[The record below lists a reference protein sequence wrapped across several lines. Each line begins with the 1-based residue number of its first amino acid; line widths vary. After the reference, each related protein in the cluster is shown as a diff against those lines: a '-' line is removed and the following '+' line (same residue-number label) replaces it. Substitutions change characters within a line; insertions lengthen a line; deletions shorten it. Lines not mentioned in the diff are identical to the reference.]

1 MDYKEKKL
9 PTDTKH
15 IGIDSRHR
23 DMAKFPN
30 ASQYTVYFDNVF
42 QNVVSVSLVF
52 AVYEKTGTELY
63 VNLHIEEMSPNLISN
78 SNHVSGSFCQLPM
91 TNALNTYDTSMY
103 KCTKQF
109 EKPLA
114 KLSKLTIKFIKSTG
128 ELYNMREHFL
138 KFEIACLK
146 FVGKEWA
153 NNELFTNTISV
164 MQLRT
169 SSVRSLDNAIVS
181 IKVPTVYDMDILK
194 MAFKSACETLRS
206 YNLTPSAFNKNYR
219 ELKEQF
225 RQLASNLREA
235 SQD

>member
-9 PTDTKH
+9 PTETKN
-15 IGIDSRHR
+15 IGVDSRHR
-23 DMAKFPN
+23 DITKFPN
-30 ASQYTVYFDNVF
+30 PSQYTVYFDNIF

-91 TNALNTYDTSMY
+91 TTTLNTYDTSMY

-114 KLSKLTIKFIKSTG
+114 KLSKLTIKFINSNG
-128 ELYNMREHFL
+128 DLYYMRDHFL
-138 KFEIACLK
+138 KFEVSCLK

-164 MQLRT
+164 MQLNGYKK
-169 SSVRSLDNAIVS
+169 SADNVIVS
-181 IKVPTVYDMDILK
+181 IKVPPLYDMSILK
-194 MAFKSACETLRS
+194 TAFKSACDTLRS
-206 YNLTPSAFNKNYR
+206 YNLPSTVFDKKYK
-219 ELKEQF
+219 ELKEEF
-225 RQLASNLREA
+225 KQLAARIV
-235 SQD
+235 